1 MIFKWEFLCGDCYMN
16 PYVIK
21 FLLYIYYIYISITSF
36 YKVQVLKVHIKTGNV
51 LITSVLKL
59 TALFPH

>member
-1 MIFKWEFLCGDCYMN
+1 MIFKWEFLCGDGYMN

-21 FLLYIYYIYISITSF
+21 FLYIYI
-36 YKVQVLKVHIKTGNV
+36 VHIKTGDV